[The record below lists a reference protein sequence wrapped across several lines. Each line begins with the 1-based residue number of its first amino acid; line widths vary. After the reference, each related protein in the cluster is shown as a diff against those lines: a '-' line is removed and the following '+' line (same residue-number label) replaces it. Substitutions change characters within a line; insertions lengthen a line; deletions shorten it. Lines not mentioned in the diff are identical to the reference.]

1 MAIFPPGV
9 HLQTG
14 PPPSAPAEGRPLGRE
29 DLTFFLRDGEWAAS
43 GQLSQRARVPLDLV
57 WRRDGEGAGTEA
69 GRPAQRLVVRSGKET
84 QVELLSAQARVTVC
98 RFCAGWMVAAWTGWN
113 W

>member
-1 MAIFPPGV
+1 MAILPPGV

-29 DLTFFLRDGEWAAS
+29 DLTFFSGTES
-43 GQLSQRARVPLDLV
+43 GGQLSQRARVPSDLV

-84 QVELLSAQARVTVC
+84 QVELPSAQARVTVC
-98 RFCAGWMVAAWTGWN
+98 HFCAGWMVAAWTGWN